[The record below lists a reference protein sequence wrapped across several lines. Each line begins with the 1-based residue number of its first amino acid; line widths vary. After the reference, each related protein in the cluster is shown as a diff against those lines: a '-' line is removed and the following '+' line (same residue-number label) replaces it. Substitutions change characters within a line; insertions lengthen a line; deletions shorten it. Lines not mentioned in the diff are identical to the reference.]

1 MIPKDIKPTI
11 APPHV
16 QAWIKQLLDP
26 DFIKLISAIPYDQ
39 IDIKLSAS
47 KGRVRR
53 RPVVILNGGPTEYDK
68 IG

>member
-1 MIPKDIKPTI
+1 MNQPTQ
-11 APPHV
+11 PPFI

-26 DFIKLISAIPYDQ
+26 QFVKLMETIPYDQ

-53 RPVVILNGGPTEYDK
+53 RPVVILNGGPTEYDQL
-68 IG
+68 G

>member
-1 MIPKDIKPTI
+1 MNNQ
-11 APPHV
+11 PPEFI

-26 DFIKLISAIPYDQ
+26 KFLALMENIPYDQ

-53 RPVVILNGGPTEYDK
+53 RPIVILNGGPTEYDQL
-68 IG
+68 G

>member
-11 APPHV
+11 APPSV

-53 RPVVILNGGPTEYDK
+53 RPVVILNGGPTEYDQ